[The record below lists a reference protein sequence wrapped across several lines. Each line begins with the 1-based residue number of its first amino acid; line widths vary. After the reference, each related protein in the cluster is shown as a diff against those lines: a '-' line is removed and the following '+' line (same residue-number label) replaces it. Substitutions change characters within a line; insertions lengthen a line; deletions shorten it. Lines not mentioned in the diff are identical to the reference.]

1 MMQAAFEIAHQLN
14 VGGDGGSDDE
24 GGEEEDFG
32 LGAIDPARMH
42 PAGVPEVGRLTFE
55 EECAQSKPC
64 NVGPILQLGNLEAQ
78 RVAR

>member
-24 GGEEEDFG
+24 SGEEEDFG

-55 EECAQSKPC
+55 EECAQRAAP
-64 NVGPILQLGNLEAQ
+64 
-78 RVAR
+78 RVFSNNAASFAMTE